1 MKKQKI
7 ARSDVMSASL
17 KGILLF
23 GILEDSEQDYDRAE
37 ITFCKAFS
45 QLWGKL
51 SYGYSGS
58 QLFEQFYQSRK

>member
-7 ARSDVMSASL
+7 ARSDVLSASL

-45 QLWGKL
+45 QLWDKL